1 MPKHH
6 LVHVLLC
13 NTKYMK
19 VILLF
24 LTTNINIVK
33 ETFINSI
40 CKNSFYIE
48 FKNVFAKIMIV
59 IDVKIF
65 KLLVGWSWS
74 TCPFEVKFTNQFRK
88 VLKGLESSIAAKSNL
103 PCCRENLGL
112 SMLWRTLLWQNGIT
126 RDYSFWELHKMT

>member
-1 MPKHH
+1 
-6 LVHVLLC
+6 
-13 NTKYMK
+13 MK

-65 KLLVGWSWS
+65 KLLVG
-74 TCPFEVKFTNQFRK
+74 
-88 VLKGLESSIAAKSNL
+88 
-103 PCCRENLGL
+103 
-112 SMLWRTLLWQNGIT
+112 
-126 RDYSFWELHKMT
+126 